1 MVMGVARTVEG
12 VMAGIN
18 PADHMECGNN
28 RLDFEV
34 GGEESQNDKNLVQHG
49 VRGFHLQK
57 VVEVD
62 VL

>member
-18 PADHMECGNN
+18 PVDHMECGNN
-28 RLDFEV
+28 RLDFKVRREKA
-34 GGEESQNDKNLVQHG
+34 QNDEHLIEHS

-57 VVEVD
+57 IIEVD